1 MLKKFGI
8 QHSTL
13 SEIERGIGS
22 ITERTIIAIC
32 SIYNVNEEW
41 LKTGNGEM
49 FNTIDK
55 KYHEFFAIFNE
66 LSPVLQDFLIK
77 IGKDLKDIQNK
88 I

>member
-1 MLKKFGI
+1 
-8 QHSTL
+8 
-13 SEIERGIGS
+13 
-22 ITERTIIAIC
+22 
-32 SIYNVNEEW
+32 
-41 LKTGNGEM
+41 M